1 MTMTGRDNNSA
12 TMNDRP
18 IGIFDSGVGG
28 LSVWQEIDRLLP
40 DESIVYYADNANCP
54 YGEKT
59 FSEVTEYSEKATQFL
74 IDKGCKIIVVACN
87 TATSQAIDYLR
98 NTFDIPFVGIV
109 PAVKPAAMNSKTG
122 VIAILATAGTL
133 KSRKFNDTKR
143 EFSGNTEVILVEGG
157 ELVDIVEN
165 GLQGTRQSEDVL
177 RKHIMPLM
185 EKHIDHLVLGCTH
198 FPFLID
204 DIRKITGNS
213 VVLDDPAPA
222 IAKRTKYILEQEKL
236 TAPRDNKKHVAF
248 FASGNIEPLKNMIQH
263 TSGVKPWMSFGDD

>member
-1 MTMTGRDNNSA
+1 MNRQENNSGIK
-12 TMNDRP
+12 MDDRS

-40 DESIVYYADNANCP
+40 DESIVYFADNANCP

-59 FSEVTEYSEKATQFL
+59 RSEVIEYSEKVAQFL
-74 IDKGCKIIVVACN
+74 VDKDCKIIVVACN
-87 TATSQAIDYLR
+87 TATSQAIDHLR
-98 NTFDIPFVGIV
+98 KTFDIPFVGIV
-109 PAVKPAAMNSKTG
+109 PAVKPAAINSKTG

-133 KSRKFNDTKR
+133 KSKKFNDTKR

-165 GLQGTRQSEDVL
+165 GLQGTKQSDDVL

-204 DIRKITGNS
+204 DIRKITGDS
-213 VVLDDPAPA
+213 VILDDPAPA
-222 IAKRTKYILEQEKL
+222 IAKRTKYILEKEKL
-236 TAPRDNKKHVAF
+236 TAHPDNIKQIEF
-248 FASGNIEPLKNMIQH
+248 FSSGNIEPLKKLIQR
-263 TSGVKPWMSFGDD
+263 TSGIKPWMRFFVN